1 MVEESSKL
9 YVLPFYPDLKK
20 MADEGSK
27 SKEYISESDDDDQ
40 DAEKPLGTAG
50 QTDTAGTSALSDAG
64 VSGAEGSANGEG
76 EGTNGEEASGME
88 VDA

>member
-1 MVEESSKL
+1 
-9 YVLPFYPDLKK
+9 

-27 SKEYISESDDDDQ
+27 SKEYISESDDDDE
-40 DAEKPLGTAG
+40 DGGAEGDEKPVETTAG

-76 EGTNGEEASGME
+76 EGANGGEASGME
-88 VDA
+88 VDV

>member
-1 MVEESSKL
+1 MH
-9 YVLPFYPDLKK
+9 VLPFYPDLKK

-27 SKEYISESDDDDQ
+27 SKEYISESDDDDA
-40 DAEKPLGTAG
+40 DGDEKPVETTAG

-76 EGTNGEEASGME
+76 EVANDGEASGME